1 MKKMSKE
8 QFLEAVKRNPRL
20 LLYPQKQC
28 PCNNQGEDIYFFD
41 YCKESFT
48 LQELEE
54 LQKKHFNAMGEP
66 SWKMSYASHP
76 DIVPHKT
83 GIPKE
88 WIDKALNIE
97 MIEQYINE
105 YPSIVQNTISKD
117 EFLDTIRRYYL
128 DGIIPYEDLKY
139 IKYLTEE
146 DIKYI
151 TSSN

>member
-1 MKKMSKE
+1 MKEGK
-8 QFLEAVKRNPRL
+8 L
-20 LLYPQKQC
+20 
-28 PCNNQGEDIYFFD
+28 
-41 YCKESFT
+41 
-48 LQELEE
+48 
-54 LQKKHFNAMGEP
+54 
-66 SWKMSYASHP
+66 SYASNVDAIP
-76 DIVPHKT
+76 RMT

-97 MIEQYINE
+97 MIEPCINE
-105 YPSIVQNTISKD
+105 HPTIIQNTISKD

>member
-1 MKKMSKE
+1 MKEGK
-8 QFLEAVKRNPRL
+8 L
-20 LLYPQKQC
+20 
-28 PCNNQGEDIYFFD
+28 
-41 YCKESFT
+41 
-48 LQELEE
+48 
-54 LQKKHFNAMGEP
+54 
-66 SWKMSYASHP
+66 SYASNVDAIP
-76 DIVPHKT
+76 YKT

-97 MIEQYINE
+97 MIEPCINE
-105 YPSIVQNTISKD
+105 HSTIIQNTISKD

-128 DGIIPYEDLKY
+128 DGIIPYDDLKY